1 VSVIHVD
8 ADACP
13 VKKEVYR
20 VAKRYGLNVILVAN
34 SWMRTPSEPWLELRV
49 VDEHPDAADDWIV
62 ENAVT
67 DDILVTADIPL
78 AARCVENSVLVLS
91 PRGRLFTPQSIVE
104 SLANQ
109 ELMSHIR
116 DMGTMTGGP
125 PPFVDRDRSHFLQ
138 RLDQTIQA
146 IRRKTED

>member
-1 VSVIHVD
+1 MSVIYVD

-13 VKKEVYR
+13 VKQEIYR
-20 VAKRYGLNVILVAN
+20 VAKRYRFKVILVAN
-34 SWMRTPSEPWLELRV
+34 TWMRPPSDSWLELRV
-49 VDEHPDAADDWIV
+49 VDDPPDAADDWIV
-62 ENAVT
+62 ENAVA

-78 AARCVENSVLVLS
+78 AARCVKNSVSVLS
-91 PRGRLFTPQSIVE
+91 PRGRLFTQESIVE

-125 PPFVDRDRSHFLQ
+125 PPFDDRDRSHFLQ

-146 IRRKTED
+146 IRRNQ

>member
-1 VSVIHVD
+1 MSVIYVD

-13 VKKEVYR
+13 VKQEIYR
-20 VAKRYGLNVILVAN
+20 VAKRYRFKVILVAN
-34 SWMRTPSEPWLELRV
+34 TWMRTPSDSWLELRV
-49 VDEHPDAADDWIV
+49 VDDHPDAADDWIV
-62 ENAVT
+62 ENAVA

-78 AARCVENSVLVLS
+78 AARCVKNSVSVLS
-91 PRGRLFTPQSIVE
+91 PRGRLFTQESIVE

-125 PPFVDRDRSHFLQ
+125 PPFDDRDRSHFLK

-146 IRRKTED
+146 IRRNQ

>member
-1 VSVIHVD
+1 MLSVIYVD

-13 VKKEVYR
+13 VKQEIYR
-20 VAKRYGLNVILVAN
+20 VAKRYGFKVILVAN
-34 SWMRTPSEPWLELRV
+34 TWMRTPSDSWLELRV
-49 VDEHPDAADDWIV
+49 VDDHPDAADDWIV
-62 ENAVT
+62 ENAVA

-78 AARCVENSVLVLS
+78 AARCVKNSVSVLS
-91 PRGRLFTPQSIVE
+91 PRGRLFTQESIVE

-125 PPFVDRDRSHFLQ
+125 PPFDDRDRSHFLQ

-146 IRRKTED
+146 IRRNQ

>member
-1 VSVIHVD
+1 MSVIYVD

-13 VKKEVYR
+13 VKQEIYR
-20 VAKRYGLNVILVAN
+20 VAKRYGFKVILVAN
-34 SWMRTPSEPWLELRV
+34 TWMRTPSDSWLELRV
-49 VDEHPDAADDWIV
+49 VDDHPDAADDWIV
-62 ENAVT
+62 ENAVA

-78 AARCVENSVLVLS
+78 AARCVKNSVSVLS
-91 PRGRLFTPQSIVE
+91 PRGRLFTQESIVE

-125 PPFVDRDRSHFLQ
+125 PPFDDRDRSHFLQ

-146 IRRKTED
+146 IRRSQ

>member
-1 VSVIHVD
+1 MSVIYVD

-13 VKKEVYR
+13 VKQEIYR
-20 VAKRYGLNVILVAN
+20 VAKRYRFKVILVAN
-34 SWMRTPSEPWLELRV
+34 TWMRTPSDSWLELRV
-49 VDEHPDAADDWIV
+49 VDDHPDAADDWIV
-62 ENAVT
+62 ENAVA

-78 AARCVENSVLVLS
+78 AARCVKNSVSVLS
-91 PRGRLFTPQSIVE
+91 PRGRLFTQESIVE

-125 PPFVDRDRSHFLQ
+125 PPFDDRDRSHFLQ

-146 IRRKTED
+146 IRRNQ

>member
-1 VSVIHVD
+1 MSVIYVD

-13 VKKEVYR
+13 VKQEIYR
-20 VAKRYGLNVILVAN
+20 VAKRYGFKVILVAN
-34 SWMRTPSEPWLELRV
+34 TWMRTPSDSWLELRV
-49 VDEHPDAADDWIV
+49 VDDHPDAADDWIV
-62 ENAVT
+62 ENAVA

-78 AARCVENSVLVLS
+78 AARCVKNSVSVLS
-91 PRGRLFTPQSIVE
+91 PRGRLFTQESIVE

-125 PPFVDRDRSHFLQ
+125 PPFGDRDRSHFLQ

-146 IRRKTED
+146 IRRSQ

>member
-1 VSVIHVD
+1 MSVIYVD

-13 VKKEVYR
+13 VKQEIYR
-20 VAKRYGLNVILVAN
+20 VAKRYGFKVILVAN
-34 SWMRTPSEPWLELRV
+34 TWMRTPSDSWLELRV
-49 VDEHPDAADDWIV
+49 VDDHPDAADDWIV
-62 ENAVT
+62 ENAVA

-78 AARCVENSVLVLS
+78 AARCVKNSVSVLS
-91 PRGRLFTPQSIVE
+91 PRGRLFTQESIVE

-125 PPFVDRDRSHFLQ
+125 PPFDARDRSHFLQ

-146 IRRKTED
+146 IRRNQ

>member
-1 VSVIHVD
+1 MSVIYVD

-13 VKKEVYR
+13 VKQEIYR
-20 VAKRYGLNVILVAN
+20 VAKRYGFKVILVAN
-34 SWMRTPSEPWLELRV
+34 TWMRTPSDSWLELRV
-49 VDEHPDAADDWIV
+49 VDDHPDAADDWIV
-62 ENAVT
+62 ENAVA

-78 AARCVENSVLVLS
+78 AARCVKNSGSVLS
-91 PRGRLFTPQSIVE
+91 PRGRLFTQESIVE

-125 PPFVDRDRSHFLQ
+125 PPFDDRDRSHFLQ

-146 IRRKTED
+146 IRRNQ

>member
-1 VSVIHVD
+1 MSVIYVD

-13 VKKEVYR
+13 VKQEIYR
-20 VAKRYGLNVILVAN
+20 VAKRYGFKVILVAN
-34 SWMRTPSEPWLELRV
+34 TWMRTPSDSWLELRV
-49 VDEHPDAADDWIV
+49 VDDHPDAAYDWIV
-62 ENAVT
+62 ENAVA

-78 AARCVENSVLVLS
+78 AARCVKNSVSVLS
-91 PRGRLFTPQSIVE
+91 PRGRLFTQESIVE

-125 PPFVDRDRSHFLQ
+125 PPFDDRDRSHFLQ

-146 IRRKTED
+146 IRRNQ

>member
-1 VSVIHVD
+1 MSVIYVD

-13 VKKEVYR
+13 VKQEIYR
-20 VAKRYGLNVILVAN
+20 VAKRYRFKVILVAN
-34 SWMRTPSEPWLELRV
+34 TWMRTPSDSWLELRV
-49 VDEHPDAADDWIV
+49 VDDHPDAADDWIV
-62 ENAVT
+62 ENAVA

-78 AARCVENSVLVLS
+78 AARCVKNSVSVLS
-91 PRGRLFTPQSIVE
+91 PRGRLFTQESIVE

-125 PPFVDRDRSHFLQ
+125 PPFDGRDRSHFLQ

-146 IRRKTED
+146 IRRNQ

>member
-1 VSVIHVD
+1 MSVIYVD

-13 VKKEVYR
+13 VKQEIYR
-20 VAKRYGLNVILVAN
+20 VAKRYGFKVILVAN
-34 SWMRTPSEPWLELRV
+34 TWMRTPSDSWLELRV
-49 VDEHPDAADDWIV
+49 VDDHPDAADDWIV
-62 ENAVT
+62 ENAVA

-78 AARCVENSVLVLS
+78 AARCVKNSVSVLS
-91 PRGRLFTPQSIVE
+91 PRGRLFTQESIVE

-125 PPFVDRDRSHFLQ
+125 PPFDDRDRSHFLQ

-146 IRRKTED
+146 IRRNQ

>member
-1 VSVIHVD
+1 LSVIYVD

-13 VKKEVYR
+13 VKQEIYR
-20 VAKRYGLNVILVAN
+20 VAKRYGFKVILVAN
-34 SWMRTPSEPWLELRV
+34 TWMRTPSDSWLELRV
-49 VDEHPDAADDWIV
+49 VDDHPDAADDWIV
-62 ENAVT
+62 ENAVA

-78 AARCVENSVLVLS
+78 AARCVKNSVSVLS
-91 PRGRLFTPQSIVE
+91 PRGRLFTQESIVE

-125 PPFVDRDRSHFLQ
+125 PPFDDRDRSHFLQ

-146 IRRKTED
+146 IRRNQ

>member
-1 VSVIHVD
+1 MSVIYVD

-13 VKKEVYR
+13 VKQEIYR
-20 VAKRYGLNVILVAN
+20 VAKRYGFKVILVAN
-34 SWMRTPSEPWLELRV
+34 TWMRTPSDSWLELRV
-49 VDEHPDAADDWIV
+49 VDDHPDAADDWIV
-62 ENAVT
+62 ENAVA

-78 AARCVENSVLVLS
+78 AARCVKNSVSVLS
-91 PRGRLFTPQSIVE
+91 PRGRLFTQESIEE

-125 PPFVDRDRSHFLQ
+125 PPFDDRDRSHFLQ

-146 IRRKTED
+146 IRRNQ